1 MTLAWHIIMPARLKI
16 DQEEK
21 DNYFL
26 RGFCQPLKMSLQG
39 NAPSLRPL
47 DPTKKCIERHAVK
60 IT

>member
-1 MTLAWHIIMPARLKI
+1 MPARLKI